1 MKKTSMGV
9 IAAVA
14 CAGAATSGFALAQSA
29 TSRYPIT
36 TEQRATADQVAQ
48 AGVPLSALA
57 PNAPDHYVVK
67 RGDTLWDLSGMYLV
81 SPWRWPELWGMNKQQ
96 IANPHLIYPGQ
107 ELRLVKEDGRARLE
121 IAGSDGPTGEGKLEP
136 QIREMTGDRAAIRS
150 IPSNLIEP
158 FLSQP
163 LVLESGALDGAPRI
177 IATQEG
183 RVYVGRGDDAYA
195 RGIKDDSVK
204 NYNVYRPLRP
214 LYDPDDVE
222 KKRPIAYEAKY
233 LGAASMLRPGEVAK
247 VHIDSFKE
255 EIGLGDR
262 MLPVEG
268 QPVLNYMPKAPAK
281 PVEARVISI
290 YNGVQ
295 YAGGLRIITLNRG
308 SSDGLMIGDVL
319 QLWRAG
325 ATIKDRTLPGNQ
337 YVKLPDEPMGLG
349 FVFRVF
355 PRISY
360 ALVQRATMPV
370 EVGDRAANPSE
381 DFELP
386 SRPRPQETE
395 ADRVLRQPLRPAVV
409 Q

>member
-1 MKKTSMGV
+1 MGV
-9 IAAVA
+9 LAAVA
-14 CAGAATSGFALAQSA
+14 CAGAAISGFASAQS
-29 TSRYPIT
+29 TTGSGYPIT
-36 TEQRATADQVAQ
+36 TDQRATADQVAQ

-57 PNAPDHYVVK
+57 PDAPERYVVK
-67 RGDTLWDLSGMYLV
+67 RGDTLWGLSSMYLT

-107 ELRLVKEDGRARLE
+107 ELRLVKESGRARLE
-121 IAGSDGPTGEGKLEP
+121 VAGGDGQVSGEGKLVP

-163 LVLESGALDGAPRI
+163 LVLEPRALDSAARI

-195 RGIKDDSVK
+195 RGIASDSVK
-204 NYNVYRPLRP
+204 NYSVFRPLRP
-214 LYDPDDVE
+214 LFDPDDFD

-233 LGAASMLRPGEVAK
+233 LGTASMVRPGEVAK

-255 EIGLGDR
+255 EIGQGDR
-262 MLPVEG
+262 LLPVES
-268 QPVLNYMPKAPAK
+268 QPILNYMPKAPAN
-281 PVEARVISI
+281 PVEARVISV
-290 YNGVQ
+290 YDGVQ

-308 SSDGLMIGDVL
+308 SNEGLVIGDVL

-325 ATIKDRTLPGNQ
+325 DTIRDRTLPGNQ
-337 YVKLPDEPMGLG
+337 FVKLPDEPVGLG

-355 PRISY
+355 PGISY

-370 EVGDRAANPSE
+370 EIGDRASDPTE
-381 DFELP
+381 GIDLP
-386 SRPRPQETE
+386 VLRRARDTE
-395 ADRVLRQPLRPAVV
+395 ADRVLRQPLRPSTV